1 MATSSTSALAFSRRR
16 RRPSALRSPLTW
28 RWGALLLSLACTRGP
43 AADTPAD
50 AASARAADGLAAS
63 DPHVAVMG
71 RVVVDDGALRFGYPG
86 VTLRVAFEGASLS
99 MRASSTTGKSRLAVL
114 VDDAPPVTVRLPQ
127 QENEVTL
134 VEGLGDGPHHVD
146 IVHRTET
153 WQGIVRVSGFRLGAE
168 GRWLAPRA
176 WPERRLMFIG
186 DSVTSGEGAGRGTEC
201 SDDAAVGADAYSSYG
216 MRLARALEA
225 QVHLVSYGG
234 RGLLRDWQGKADV
247 LNAPQ
252 FFQLSIAEESP
263 KVLWNHASY
272 RPDLVVVSLG
282 TNDFN
287 RELGPAPKRADWL
300 TAELAFVRSLRA
312 LYPNARIILTEG
324 AMLGDDDPK
333 RRDRSTLRSYLEDV
347 ARQLGDDGVR
357 FVPSTQYPGDA
368 CNAHPTGEQHAA
380 MAADLE
386 PAAREML
393 GW

>member
-1 MATSSTSALAFSRRR
+1 MATSVASTLASSRCR
-16 RRPSALRSPLTW
+16 RRPRAFAARLASG
-28 RWGALLLSLACTRGP
+28 WGALLLSLACTRAP
-43 AADTPAD
+43 AADAAAD
-50 AASARAADGLAAS
+50 AASARAANALEANG
-63 DPHVAVMG
+63 PHVAVMG
-71 RVVVDDGALRFGYPG
+71 RVVLDDGALRFGYPG
-86 VTLRVAFEGASLS
+86 VTLRVAFEGPSLA

-114 VDDAPPVTVRLPQ
+114 VDDAPPATVRLPR
-127 QENEVTL
+127 EEGEVTL
-134 VEGLGDGPHHVD
+134 AEGLGEGAHHVD

-153 WQGIVRVSGFRLGAE
+153 WQGIVRVNGFRLGAG

-201 SDDAAVGADAYSSYG
+201 SDDAAEGADAYSSYG

-252 FFQLSIAEESP
+252 FFQLSIAEEAP

-300 TAELAFVRSLRA
+300 TAELSFVRSLRA
-312 LYPNARIILTEG
+312 LYPSARIVLTEG

-333 RRDRSTLRSYLEDV
+333 RRDKSTLRSYLEEV
-347 ARQLGDDGVR
+347 ARQLADDAVR
-357 FVPSTQYPGDA
+357 YVPSTQYPGDA

-386 PAAREML
+386 PVAREML